1 MITDL
6 LSLNQ
11 QNFLSSELQ
20 RVETLNNKKVEEF
33 EIDIHSDEDSEVQ
46 DVMMLDEDRK
56 LESIRKMY
64 NLKAVSAEKQ
74 EELLKMQWF
83 TKYERLVPGQ
93 CLGESSLID
102 DEVEP
107 RKACI

>member
-1 MITDL
+1 MR
-6 LSLNQ
+6 
-11 QNFLSSELQ
+11 
-20 RVETLNNKKVEEF
+20 RVETVNKNKAEEA
-33 EIDIHSDEDSEVQ
+33 EGSDEHSEEDSEVQ

-64 NLKAVSAEKQ
+64 NLKVVSAERQ

-93 CLGESSLID
+93 CLGENSLID